1 MYLFS
6 KLYFFI
12 IFDFF
17 FLFYYIYIFFSF
29 SCIAFGILGALL
41 QKKIRKIISFSTI
54 TFVGYYISAFISV
67 DILSIEYSIH
77 YLIIYIINLIGIF
90 IFILKITID
99 NKSFL
104 DKLSDFN
111 IFLNSNNVLIFIF
124 SVLLFAISGM
134 PPF

>member
-67 DILSIEYSIH
+67 DILSIEYSLH

-90 IFILKITID
+90 IFILNITID